1 MEEVKRTTLYEY
13 AGIFYTEAGQKRLI
27 KKAIKSPSATTTKD
41 KPPCDIQFCNRL
53 YNNLIMHA
61 SMLILSISRIFKA
74 Y

>member
-13 AGIFYTEAGQKRLI
+13 AGISYTEGGQKRLI
-27 KKAIKSPSATTTKD
+27 KKAIKSPNATTTKD

-61 SMLILSISRIFKA
+61 FMLFLSISGFFKP